1 MIQLQRLLMSPNMEL
16 IEGNQILI
24 EELFNRILFPLLDDL
39 LKPEVYLRD
48 AQGMPETRLR
58 ASALLCKTFMHFEVR
73 ESQTNVD
80 IRVLWIQI
88 LDLLDRLMNIDKKDQ
103 LVSDVCRILSLLSH
117 SMLSSVRAHPRVTKE
132 CGSGDARHKHT
143 CATIGLGCAHRAAAL
158 ALGSHARAY
167 RPIFAGIPGV
177 GDSGRSSGCVISWVD
192 RRLCCTDVKLSL
204 PHVFISR
211 SIHHHASK
219 SFSTLGLKE
228 FHLQWPAYKST
239 LCDEDLDRICRDETT
254 HLTLT

>member
-16 IEGNQILI
+16 IEGNQMLI

-73 ESQTNVD
+73 ESQANAD

-103 LVSDVCRILSLLSH
+103 LVSDVCCILSLLSWH
-117 SMLSSVRAHPRVTKE
+117 
-132 CGSGDARHKHT
+132 
-143 CATIGLGCAHRAAAL
+143 AL
-158 ALGSHARAY
+158 
-167 RPIFAGIPGV
+167 
-177 GDSGRSSGCVISWVD
+177 
-192 RRLCCTDVKLSL
+192 
-204 PHVFISR
+204 
-211 SIHHHASK
+211 
-219 SFSTLGLKE
+219 FSTSSS
-228 FHLQWPAYKST
+228 QS
-239 LCDEDLDRICRDETT
+239 R
-254 HLTLT
+254 